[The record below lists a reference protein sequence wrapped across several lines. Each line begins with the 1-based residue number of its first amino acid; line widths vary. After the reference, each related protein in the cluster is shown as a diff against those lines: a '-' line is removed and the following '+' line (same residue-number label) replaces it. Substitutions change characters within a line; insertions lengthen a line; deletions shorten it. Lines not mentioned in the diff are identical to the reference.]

1 ARRGTTVER
10 PERRFE
16 LCRGE
21 PRGRAHAEHPIELA
35 LRGYR
40 RLDPLDLIL
49 EPPQLVERRR
59 AAPSAEPF
67 RASPCA
73 CLADLRGERG
83 LACGDFLDLALHAL
97 ELGLHLKRSAALL
110 GAQCFG
116 AIALRDDPLLLG
128 ERLAR
133 ERLVAS
139 REGELR
145 AALPSPGLGVELLDL
160 AAKLLLGG
168 DGAHHPATRRAQLL
182 LHLVDDVR
190 DGASRVLD
198 AIAQC
203 IEVARDDAAHA
214 IEDPHGTRE
223 CATPGWRGPPSG
235 PAPSLFSAYP
245 PPGSP
250 RPPLPRLS
258 PLCDGRRATGVRC
271 ASAIERPAPHPLWNP
286 LLA

>member
-1 ARRGTTVER
+1 
-10 PERRFE
+10 
-16 LCRGE
+16 
-21 PRGRAHAEHPIELA
+21 
-35 LRGYR
+35 
-40 RLDPLDLIL
+40 
-49 EPPQLVERRR
+49 
-59 AAPSAEPF
+59 
-67 RASPCA
+67 
-73 CLADLRGERG
+73 
-83 LACGDFLDLALHAL
+83 
-97 ELGLHLKRSAALL
+97 
-110 GAQCFG
+110 
-116 AIALRDDPLLLG
+116 DPLLLG

-168 DGAHHPATRRAQLL
+168 DGAHHLATRRAQLL

-190 DGASRVLD
+190 DGATRVVD
-198 AIAQC
+198 AIEQC

-286 LLA
+286 LLACARGSGALARGSKIGKGSGRDLSSRSRALRWLVPYPVRSRSTALPPRGRQRFWM

>member
-1 ARRGTTVER
+1 MPRPKCWRSARARSPGASSMRRAPTAFPWSATCPWPARSTSSRSATRSPKRSTRQWPRSCAKSGRQRTRLLLDAHLALERVELRFDLGIGRARRGTTFER
-10 PERRFE
+10 PELRFE

-145 AALPSPGLGVELLDL
+145 AALPS
-160 AAKLLLGG
+160 
-168 DGAHHPATRRAQLL
+168 
-182 LHLVDDVR
+182 
-190 DGASRVLD
+190 
-198 AIAQC
+198 
-203 IEVARDDAAHA
+203 
-214 IEDPHGTRE
+214 
-223 CATPGWRGPPSG
+223 
-235 PAPSLFSAYP
+235 
-245 PPGSP
+245 
-250 RPPLPRLS
+250 
-258 PLCDGRRATGVRC
+258 
-271 ASAIERPAPHPLWNP
+271 
-286 LLA
+286 